1 MLLLSLLSLTLN
13 HSVPSFK
20 PAVTLILYFSLVP
33 SYLLCPPPFPPR
45 SFFPSL
51 PSVSYPNFLPFHI
64 LTPFSC
70 LCFIFLLLSSSLL
83 PGETLKE
90 QQVPRHL
97 PKPSSSFSSSSTS
110 RLRDFK
116 ETMSNIIHS
125 RPLSSSSSSSLP
137 AAVLSEITSS
147 TINHHLPASTAASCS
162 SSSKL
167 HDWEADSTSSESKSS
182 CSGGAGSGRCRPAWR
197 PRREVL
203 NIDSIFSRER
213 RRQAGYSPL
222 GASLQDDCRAPAS
235 EGADASF
242 PAQEEVKSVRPGSS
256 WTLPTT
262 SNSHR
267 AGGDGPGGGRGSTG
281 GVRGGADL
289 PPPPPPPP
297 RLIQRMESG
306 YESSDRN
313 SSSPVSL
320 DLNLGD
326 R

>member
-1 MLLLSLLSLTLN
+1 METKRPVQRPRSRGVSICNLLRGGFIPHSLPVFIPFL
-13 HSVPSFK
+13 F
-20 PAVTLILYFSLVP
+20 
-33 SYLLCPPPFPPR
+33 CPPPSLLVSILAPPPCLHPC
-45 SFFPSL
+45 SASL
-51 PSVSYPNFLPFHI
+51 LRLLAPPPLILHFLI
-64 LTPFSC
+64 
-70 LCFIFLLLSSSLL
+70 L

-97 PKPSSSFSSSSTS
+97 PKPSSSSSSTS

-137 AAVLSEITSS
+137 AAVLSSDITSS
-147 TINHHLPASTAASCS
+147 NHHPDTNVALCS
-162 SSSKL
+162 SSSGKPQ
-167 HDWEADSTSSESKSS
+167 DWEADSTSSESKSS
-182 CSGGAGSGRCRPAWR
+182 SSGGAVTGRYRPAWR
-197 PRREVL
+197 PRREAL
-203 NIDSIFSRER
+203 NIDTIFTRER

-222 GASLQDDCRAPAS
+222 GGPLPDDCGAPAS
-235 EGADASF
+235 EGAAREQVAS
-242 PAQEEVKSVRPGSS
+242 VGPGSA
-256 WTLPTT
+256 WTLPST
-262 SNSHR
+262 SSSF
-267 AGGDGPGGGRGSTG
+267 RGSS
-281 GVRGGADL
+281 DL

-306 YESSDRN
+306 YESSERN